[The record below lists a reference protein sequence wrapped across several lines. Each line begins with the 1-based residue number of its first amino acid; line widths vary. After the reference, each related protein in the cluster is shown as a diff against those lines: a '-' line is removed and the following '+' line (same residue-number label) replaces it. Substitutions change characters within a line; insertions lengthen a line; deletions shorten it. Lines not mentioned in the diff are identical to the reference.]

1 MRLMAASVLIVEDD
15 TSLAHLI
22 THEMERLGMTAS
34 CTDSSVD
41 AIMLIQR
48 ERYDAV
54 LLDIM
59 LSGTSGLYV
68 VDAVRDIA
76 APARP
81 KILVMTGAKS
91 TFLTNL
97 DRSLVRAVVF
107 KPLDVQ
113 ALAAYVKALTA
124 TSGDDID

>member
-1 MRLMAASVLIVEDD
+1 MAAVSVLVVEDD
-15 TSLAHLI
+15 TSLANLI
-22 THEMERLGMTAS
+22 SHELERLGMTVT

-48 ERYDAV
+48 DRYSAV

-68 VDAVRDIA
+68 VDAVRDI
-76 APARP
+76 PSHDRP
-81 KILVMTGAKS
+81 KIVVMTGAKS

-97 DRSLVRAVVF
+97 DRALVRAVIF
-107 KPLDVQ
+107 KPLDVA
-113 ALAAYVKALTA
+113 ALATYVKSLSSA
-124 TSGDDID
+124 TDEPGA

>member
-1 MRLMAASVLIVEDD
+1 MAARVLVVEDD
-15 TSLAHLI
+15 RSLAHLI
-22 THEMERLGMTAS
+22 THELERLGMTAT

-48 ERYDAV
+48 DRYDAV

-68 VDAVRDIA
+68 VDAIRDI
-76 APARP
+76 PSHDRP
-81 KILVMTGAKS
+81 KIVVITGAKS

-97 DRSLVRAVVF
+97 DRSLVRAVIF
-107 KPLDVQ
+107 KPLDAG
-113 ALAAYVKALTA
+113 ALAAFMKSLTRDG
-124 TSGDDID
+124 TTDSE

>member
-1 MRLMAASVLIVEDD
+1 MAAVPVLVVEDD

-22 THEMERLGMTAS
+22 THELERLGMTVR

-48 ERYDAV
+48 DHYAAV

-68 VDAVRDIA
+68 VDAIRDI
-76 APARP
+76 PSHDRP
-81 KILVMTGAKS
+81 KIVVITGAKS

-97 DRSLVRAVVF
+97 DRGLVRAVIF
-107 KPLDVQ
+107 KPLDVA
-113 ALAAYVKALTA
+113 ALAAYIKSLTRE
-124 TSGDDID
+124 DINDPE